1 MKTQSWSGWTKWNS
15 TIKQT
20 LDDAQKL
27 AAGDASI
34 AEFRKRAGEAGTN
47 GVLDVYALSEKAK
60 PGSCWVLSAAELHQ
74 HFGSK
79 APNKHAIEGGIESF
93 LAKLGKGEAV
103 AVTAWTRG
111 VPSAVLF
118 AGWANAPR

>member
-1 MKTQSWSGWTKWNS
+1 MATKSWSEWTKWNT

-34 AEFRKRAGEAGTN
+34 AEFRKRAGKAPTN
-47 GVLDVYALSEKAK
+47 GVLDVYALAEKPK
-60 PGSCWVLSAAELHQ
+60 SGSCWVLTVTELHE

-79 APNKHAIEGGIESF
+79 VRN
-93 LAKLGKGEAV
+93 
-103 AVTAWTRG
+103 
-111 VPSAVLF
+111 
-118 AGWANAPR
+118 

>member
-1 MKTQSWSGWTKWNS
+1 MKPMQSWSGWTKWNGN
-15 TIKQT
+15 IKQT
-20 LDDAQKL
+20 LDDAQKQ

-34 AEFRKRAGEAGTN
+34 AEFRKRAGKAGTN
-47 GVLDVYALSEKAK
+47 GVLDVYTLAEKPKA
-60 PGSCWVLSAAELHQ
+60 GGCWVLSPTELHE

-79 APNKHAIEGGIESF
+79 APNKRAIEGGIESF

-103 AVTAWTRG
+103 AVTSFARG

-118 AGWANAPR
+118 AGWANG

>member
-1 MKTQSWSGWTKWNS
+1 MPTQSWSGWTKWNGS
-15 TIKQT
+15 IKQT

-34 AEFRKRAGEAGTN
+34 AEFRKRAGKTPTN
-47 GVLDVYALSEKAK
+47 GVLDVYALGEKAK
-60 PGSCWVLSAAELHQ
+60 AGSCWVLTAAELHE

-79 APNKHAIEGGIESF
+79 VPNKKAIEGGIESF
-93 LAKLGKGEAV
+93 LTKLGKGQAV
-103 AVTAWTRG
+103 AVTSYARG

-118 AGWANAPR
+118 AGWGA

>member
-1 MKTQSWSGWTKWNS
+1 MKAQSWSGWTKWNG

-34 AEFRKRAGEAGTN
+34 AEFRKAAGKASTHS
-47 GVLDVYALSEKAK
+47 VLDVYALTEKAK
-60 PGSCWVLSAAELHQ
+60 AGSCWVLTGAELHE

-79 APNKHAIEGGIESF
+79 APNKRAIEGGIEGF
-93 LAKLGKGEAV
+93 LSKLGKGEAV
-103 AVTAWTRG
+103 AVTAWARG

-118 AGWANAPR
+118 AGWPG

>member
-1 MKTQSWSGWTKWNS
+1 MRQMQSWSGWTKWNS

-20 LDDAQKL
+20 LDDAQKT

-34 AEFRKRAGEAGTN
+34 AEFRKRAGKAGTN
-47 GVLDVYALSEKAK
+47 GVLDVYSLAEKPKA
-60 PGSCWVLSAAELHQ
+60 GGCWVLTTAELHE

-79 APNKHAIEGGIESF
+79 APNKRAIEGGIEGF
-93 LAKLGKGEAV
+93 LSKLGKGQAV
-103 AVTAWTRG
+103 AVTAFARG

-118 AGWANAPR
+118 AGWANG

>member
-47 GVLDVYALSEKAK
+47 GVLDVYSLSEKAK

-118 AGWANAPR
+118 AGWGNAPR